1 MSNTAIVLAGGN
13 GSRMKSDIPK
23 QYINIEDKPI
33 IYYSLMAM
41 EASAYI
47 DRIILVTRVEDLDYC
62 KEEIVDKY
70 RFTKVTDI
78 VAGGSERY
86 LSVYNGLV
94 YAKNSDYVWIHDGAR
109 PCVDEDMLARL
120 SVTVQE
126 FGTAVAGVLSKDTIK
141 IVNSNGIVEST
152 PDRSRLWQVQT
163 PQVFKTS
170 ELVQA
175 YDRLMSAHNIGNITD
190 DAMVME
196 HFGDLPVHMAEGNYC
211 NIKVTTPEDIFLVK
225 NFFEKIKK

>member
-13 GSRMKSDIPK
+13 GSRMQSNIPK

-41 EASAYI
+41 EESSYI
-47 DRIILVTRVEDLDYC
+47 DKIILVTRLEDLDYC
-62 KEEIVDKY
+62 KEEIVKKY
-70 RFTKVTDI
+70 GFTKVTDV

-86 LSVYNGLV
+86 LSVYNGLAC
-94 YAKNSDYVWIHDGAR
+94 AKDSDYVWVHDGAR
-109 PCVDEDMLARL
+109 PCVNEDMLARL
-120 SVTVQE
+120 NKTVQE
-126 FGTAVAGVLSKDTIK
+126 YGTAVAGVLSKDTIK
-141 IVNSNGIVEST
+141 VVNSDGVVEST
-152 PDRSRLWQVQT
+152 PDRSKLWLVQT

-175 YDRLMSAHNIGNITD
+175 YNNMMSADNKGNITD

-196 HFGDLPVHMAEGNYC
+196 HFGALQVHMTEGNYL

-225 NFFEKIKK
+225 NFLKKV

>member
-33 IYYSLMAM
+33 IYYSLLAM
-41 EASAYI
+41 EESSYI
-47 DRIILVTRVEDLDYC
+47 DRIVLVTRVEDLEYC
-62 KEEIVDKY
+62 KTEIVDKY
-70 RFTKVTDI
+70 GFTKVTNI

-86 LSVYNGLV
+86 LSVYNGLSC
-94 YAKNSDYVWIHDGAR
+94 AKDSDYIWVHDGAR
-109 PCVDEDMLARL
+109 PCVGEDMLGRL
-120 SVTVQE
+120 SATVQE

-141 IVNSNGIVEST
+141 IVDTNGLVEST
-152 PDRSRLWQVQT
+152 PDRSKLWLVQT

-170 ELVQA
+170 ELVRA
-175 YDRLMSAHNIGNITD
+175 YDRMMSTDNIGNITD

-196 HFGDLPVHMAEGNYC
+196 HYGDLPVHMTEGDYL
-211 NIKVTTPEDIFLVK
+211 NIKVTTQEDIFLVK
-225 NFFEKIKK
+225 NFLKKIKK

>member
-33 IYYSLMAM
+33 IYYSLLAM
-41 EASAYI
+41 EKSEYI
-47 DRIILVTRVEDLDYC
+47 DSVILVTRWEDMDYC
-62 KEEIVDKY
+62 KNEIVEKY
-70 RFTKVTDI
+70 GFTKVTNI
-78 VAGGSERY
+78 VVGGSERY
-86 LSVYNGLV
+86 LSVYNGLTH
-94 YAKNSDYVWIHDGAR
+94 AKDSDYVWIHDGAR
-109 PCVDEDMLARL
+109 PCVNEEMLARL
-120 SVTVQE
+120 NDTVKQ

-141 IVNSNGIVEST
+141 IVNSDGEVEST
-152 PDRSRLWQVQT
+152 PDRSKLWLVQT

-175 YDRLMSAHNIGNITD
+175 YNNMMSADNKGNITD

-196 HFGDLPVHMAEGNYC
+196 HFGALQVHMTEGDYL

-225 NFFEKIKK
+225 NFLKKV

>member
-47 DRIILVTRVEDLDYC
+47 DRIILVTRAEDLDYC

-70 RFTKVTDI
+70 GFTKVTDI

>member
-33 IYYSLMAM
+33 IYYSLLAM
-41 EASAYI
+41 EESSYI
-47 DRIILVTRVEDLDYC
+47 DKIVLVTRAEDLDYC
-62 KEEIVDKY
+62 KDEIVDKY
-70 RFTKVTDI
+70 GFTKVTNI
-78 VAGGSERY
+78 VTGGSERY
-86 LSVYNGLV
+86 LSVYNGLS
-94 YAKNSDYVWIHDGAR
+94 YAQDSDYVWVHDGAR

-120 SVTVQE
+120 SATVHK

-141 IVNSNGIVEST
+141 VVDSNGFVKST
-152 PDRSRLWQVQT
+152 PDRRNLWLVQT
-163 PQVFKTS
+163 PQVFKTV

-175 YDRLMSAHNIGNITD
+175 YDRMMSTDNIGNITD

-196 HFGDLPVHMAEGNYC
+196 HFGTLPVHMVEGDYL

-225 NFFEKIKK
+225 NFLKKIKK

>member
-70 RFTKVTDI
+70 GFTKVTDI

-94 YAKNSDYVWIHDGAR
+94 YAKNSEYVWIHDGAR

>member
-33 IYYSLMAM
+33 IYYSLLAM
-41 EASAYI
+41 EESSYI
-47 DRIILVTRVEDLDYC
+47 DRIVLVTRAEDLDYC
-62 KEEIVDKY
+62 KDEIVDKY
-70 RFTKVTDI
+70 GFTKVTNI

-86 LSVYNGLV
+86 LSVYNGLS
-94 YAKNSDYVWIHDGAR
+94 YAQDSDYVWVHDGAR

-120 SVTVQE
+120 SATVHK

-141 IVNSNGIVEST
+141 VVDSNGFVKST
-152 PDRSRLWQVQT
+152 PDRRNLWLVQT
-163 PQVFKTS
+163 PQVFKTV

-175 YDRLMSAHNIGNITD
+175 YDRMMSTDNVGNITD

-196 HFGDLPVHMAEGNYC
+196 HFGALPVHMVEGDYL

-225 NFFEKIKK
+225 NFLKKIKK

>member
-47 DRIILVTRVEDLDYC
+47 DRIVLVTRVEDLDYC

-70 RFTKVTDI
+70 GFTKVTDI

-196 HFGDLPVHMAEGNYC
+196 HFGDLQVHMAEGNYC